1 MKSNGKGG
9 KVYKVQGIMCYV
21 FSENENESNQIVLL
35 VLKCSSSSAFLV
47 EKACHV
53 MWWAEQ
59 CQNIRVHI
67 RSSDRR
73 NNAVVVL

>member
-1 MKSNGKGG
+1 
-9 KVYKVQGIMCYV
+9 MCYV

-53 MWWAEQ
+53 MWCAVLGGAVPKHS
-59 CQNIRVHI
+59 CAHSVVG
-67 RSSDRR
+67 SSS
-73 NNAVVVL
+73 